1 MNSIVSIILYIL
13 NIVHLIALIITIRFL
28 GSNIYFFFKRKWL
41 RLWNNS
47 YHYNFYC
54 WINIILYFWRK
65 FNPAVTVFED
75 SIWFSLVS
83 ITTTGY
89 GDIVPIT
96 LPEKIVSGG
105 LMISGV
111 SFATFATASLA
122 GSIFTSLREEKRS
135 REKSMKD
142 SNKKL
147 LEKLENNQK
156 ELNEIKEMVKNL
168 EK

>member
-1 MNSIVSIILYIL
+1 M
-13 NIVHLIALIITIRFL
+13 
-28 GSNIYFFFKRKWL
+28 
-41 RLWNNS
+41 
-47 YHYNFYC
+47 
-54 WINIILYFWRK
+54 
-65 FNPAVTVFED
+65 
-75 SIWFSLVS
+75 
-83 ITTTGY
+83 
-89 GDIVPIT
+89 PIT